1 MPQPK
6 SRVVILGAG
15 FAGLEA
21 AKTLKR
27 APVEATLIDRHNYHC
42 FQPLLYQVATAAL
55 SPADIAWPVRH
66 ILRSQENA
74 TVFMAE
80 VIGIDGEA
88 RVVNTRAGAFPF
100 DFLVIAT
107 GAMHSY
113 FGHEK
118 WAAVAPGLKWIEDAT
133 GIWNGTADCGAR
145 IDCGSFNE
153 GLYNANGSSPP
164 HALWRSA
171 ICSCRACAYK

>member
-6 SRVVILGAG
+6 TRVVILGAG

-21 AKTLKR
+21 TKTLR
-27 APVEATLIDRHNYHC
+27 CAPLEITLIDRHNYHC

-80 VIGIDGEA
+80 VIGIDSEA
-88 RVVNTRAGAFPF
+88 RVVKTRAGVFPF

-113 FGHEK
+113 FGHEN
-118 WAAVAPGLKWIEDAT
+118 WAAVAECLQPMCRQKTIP
-133 GIWNGTADCGAR
+133 AR
-145 IDCGSFNE
+145 
-153 GLYNANGSSPP
+153 SP
-164 HALWRSA
+164 
-171 ICSCRACAYK
+171 Y

>member
-6 SRVVILGAG
+6 TRVVILGAG

-21 AKTLKR
+21 TKTLRR
-27 APVEATLIDRHNYHC
+27 APVEITLIDRHNYHC

-88 RVVNTRAGAFPF
+88 RVVKTRAGAFPF

-113 FGHEK
+113 FGHEN
-118 WAAVAPGLKWIEDAT
+118 WAAVRQVSNGLKMLRVFAEASCPRLSKRNWLEMML
-133 GIWNGTADCGAR
+133 
-145 IDCGSFNE
+145 S
-153 GLYNANGSSPP
+153 ANG
-164 HALWRSA
+164 
-171 ICSCRACAYK
+171 CSHS

>member
-1 MPQPK
+1 MFRKEFEPLLQQK
-6 SRVVILGAG
+6 TRVVILGAG

-27 APVEATLIDRHNYHC
+27 APVEITLIDRHNYHC

-80 VIGIDGEA
+80 VIGIDGDL
-88 RVVNTRAGAFPF
+88 RVVKTRAGEFPF

-107 GAMHSY
+107 GAVHSY
-113 FGHEK
+113 FGHEN

-133 GIWNGTADCGAR
+133 RIRRSPRSTVPRPDPGRQHRRADRSWAASTA
-145 IDCGSFNE
+145 
-153 GLYNANGSSPP
+153 
-164 HALWRSA
+164 
-171 ICSCRACAYK
+171 